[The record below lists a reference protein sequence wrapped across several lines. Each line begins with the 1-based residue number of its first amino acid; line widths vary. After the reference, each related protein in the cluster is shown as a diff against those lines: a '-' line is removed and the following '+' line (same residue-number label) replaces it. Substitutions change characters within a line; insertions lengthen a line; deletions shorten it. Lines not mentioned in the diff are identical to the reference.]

1 MMGGPGGRMLF
12 DRDTSKPKNTSETL
26 RRFGHYLLPSW
37 PVLLLAA
44 IFIITST
51 WAQVKVP
58 ELLGQAT
65 DCYLTPPT
73 VANTGGVVP
82 AVQAQSTCWYE
93 PARDRLTT
101 EERIAGLG
109 GLVLQILALFVIS
122 SVLTGL
128 TFYTVGWSGQHA
140 LRSIRVD
147 LFKQLHRLSL
157 GYYGE
162 HDAGNLMSRI
172 TNDSETI
179 QQALGFALVQVLSG
193 LLLIV
198 WIAYNMFRENPA
210 YAFISLAVVPFMFL
224 ATIWLSGQARKAF
237 RKSRAQ
243 MGNVNAELEESISG
257 VREVQAFS
265 RETENISAFRNVNA
279 ANRDANIR
287 AVAFTSALAPTL
299 EALGYVAIAIVA
311 GVGGFLLLR
320 NETLFGAA
328 ISIGTVIT
336 FLAYVQRINGPVQ
349 QISVMWATLQ
359 SAIAGGERIF
369 GLLDVVPDLQDKA
382 GAQKMPKIKGAVT
395 FDRVTSEYEKG
406 DPVLRGVSFEAKP
419 GEMIA
424 VVGPTGAGKTT
435 IINLLPRFYDVS
447 GGAVKIDGIDVRDV
461 SAASLREQIGIVL
474 QDNFLF
480 SDTIMSNIRFGR
492 LEATDE
498 EVIAAAKLAHA
509 DTFIENMPD
518 KYLTVLGER
527 GRGLSSGQRQLLAI
541 ARAALANP
549 RILVLDEAT
558 SSVDTRT
565 EKLIQTAMEKLLAGR
580 TSFVIAH
587 RLSTIKHADQILVL
601 KDGEIIERGKF
612 NQLLDQKGV
621 FYDLYMSQFRRQEQ
635 VSAASSGNGQKD
647 AGNGQKA
654 EGGMKAATAA
664 V

>member
-1 MMGGPGGRMLF
+1 MMGGRMFVLEQE
-12 DRDTSKPKNTSETL
+12 TSKPKNTSVTL
-26 RRFGHYLLPSW
+26 RRFGHYLRPYWYMLVLVLVFMVVSTW
-37 PVLLLAA
+37 TQVTVPVL
-44 IFIITST
+44 I
-51 WAQVKVP
+51 
-58 ELLGQAT
+58 GQAT

-73 VANTGGVVP
+73 PANTGGVGP
-82 AVQAQSTCWYE
+82 AVAAQSNCWYE

-101 EERIAGLG
+101 DARIAGLG
-109 GLVLQILALFVIS
+109 GLVLQIVGLFVLG
-122 SVLTGL
+122 SVMGGL
-128 TFYTVGWSGQHA
+128 TFLTMTWAGQHA
-140 LRSIRVD
+140 LKGMRVD
-147 LFKQLHRLSL
+147 LFGHMHKLSL
-157 GYYGE
+157 GYYAE
-162 HDAGNLMSRI
+162 TEAGNLMSRI
-172 TNDSETI
+172 TNDMETI
-179 QQALGFALVQVLSG
+179 QQAIGFALVQVVSG
-193 LLLIV
+193 ILLMV
-198 WIAYNMFRENPA
+198 WIAFNMFRENVP
-210 YAFISLAVVPFMFL
+210 YALISLVVVPLMLFSTF
-224 ATIWLSGQARKAF
+224 WLSNQARKAF
-237 RKSRAQ
+237 RRARAEI
-243 MGNVNAELEESISG
+243 GNVNAELEESISG

-265 RETENISAFRNVNA
+265 RESENISSFRTTNA

-287 AVAFTSALAPTL
+287 AVAYTSALAPTL

-320 NETLFGAA
+320 NQTLFGAA

-336 FLAYVQRINGPVQ
+336 FLAYVQRINQPIQ
-349 QISVMWATLQ
+349 QIAVLWANVQ

-369 GLLDVVPDLQDKA
+369 TLLDEVPDLQDKP
-382 GAQKMPKIKGAVT
+382 GAPAMPKIKGHVV
-395 FDRVTSEYEKG
+395 FDKVKSEYKKDE
-406 DPVLRGVSFEAKP
+406 PVLRGVSFEAKP

-461 SAASLREQIGIVL
+461 TAASLREQIGIVL

-492 LEATDE
+492 LEATDQ

-509 DTFIENMPD
+509 DTFIENLPD
-518 KYLTVLGER
+518 KYDTLLGER

-541 ARAALANP
+541 ARAALADP

-565 EKLIQTAMEKLLAGR
+565 EKLIQIAIEKLLAGR

-612 NQLLDQKGV
+612 NELLDQQGM

-635 VSAASSGNGQKD
+635 VGAVSGNGKKD
-647 AGNGQKA
+647 T
-654 EGGMKAATAA
+654 GGLKAATAA